1 MLPSQVL
8 KVGNSID
15 IMCASLAA
23 QFQNYQREQD
33 DQKMNGQSGKIRGG
47 ADYSTDE
54 LQAMLNKV
62 RE

>member
-23 QFQNYQREQD
+23 QNQSYQREQD
-33 DQKMNGQSGKIRGG
+33 ENKLNRESGKIRGG
-47 ADYSTDE
+47 TDYSTEE

-62 RE
+62 RK